1 MTTLSE
7 TLTLGLVL
15 VLLFGSI
22 CLYLYTRVQ
31 QTEQK
36 LNLIESILLDLK
48 MTSEIKNYP
57 ELAAPGGG
65 GPAIVEASGGS
76 GSGSPAAVIAESK
89 ELAPMPEETVIEMTA
104 SEESLE
110 TIPASSAAV
119 EVVADGSKAPAG
131 PMNYS
136 EMTLSELKALAKQ
149 RGIVGGGGMRRA
161 QLIEALQTSDRAT
174 GSMEDRQPF
183 LESISA

>member
-36 LNLIESILLDLK
+36 LNLVESILLDLK

-57 ELAAPGGG
+57 ELAAPSGGG
-65 GPAIVEASGGS
+65 AGSSAATAGEAVVHESNVVEAATGLSENLAPMAENIS
-76 GSGSPAAVIAESK
+76 VDMGSGSPAVVASTA
-89 ELAPMPEETVIEMTA
+89 APVEE
-104 SEESLE
+104 
-110 TIPASSAAV
+110 ASS
-119 EVVADGSKAPAG
+119 GAPST
-131 PMNYS
+131 MNYT
-136 EMTLSELKALAKQ
+136 EMTLSELKAIAKQ

-161 QLIEALQTSDRAT
+161 QLIEALNTSDRSSVA
-174 GSMEDRQPF
+174 EEKPF
-183 LESISA
+183 LESA